1 MNKPN
6 VVGRMVQWVIELSQ
20 FDIEYRPRTAIKVQ
34 ALADFIV
41 EFTLPDLDQEAEY
54 WIVCSD
60 GSSVIGLGVA
70 SVIMTSLEND
80 ILKNRVQLQFPATN
94 NEAKYEAVL
103 ASLRVAKALGV
114 KNLRLRTDSKLIV
127 GQITNEYEAKEERMK
142 KYLQL
147 TSQLI
152 NEFDN
157 INLKLIPREENSTVD
172 QIARLASTEDTLAMV
187 GLLME
192 VQTIPSIDKL
202 QALSIQQPSNW
213 MEPITSY
220 IRDGQLPSDSS
231 RAKKVRVRAA
241 RFIVFHGKLYKRG
254 FLMPYLKCLTHDEAM
269 YVIGHKLKDPL

>member
-1 MNKPN
+1 M
-6 VVGRMVQWVIELSQ
+6 
-20 FDIEYRPRTAIKVQ
+20 Q

-127 GQITNEYEAKEERMK
+127 AKITNE
-142 KYLQL
+142 
-147 TSQLI
+147 
-152 NEFDN
+152 
-157 INLKLIPREENSTVD
+157 
-172 QIARLASTEDTLAMV
+172 
-187 GLLME
+187 
-192 VQTIPSIDKL
+192 
-202 QALSIQQPSNW
+202 
-213 MEPITSY
+213 
-220 IRDGQLPSDSS
+220 
-231 RAKKVRVRAA
+231 
-241 RFIVFHGKLYKRG
+241 
-254 FLMPYLKCLTHDEAM
+254 
-269 YVIGHKLKDPL
+269 